1 MTFKNNSHEKEKT
14 IDELISEGEILVK
27 RVGNNQKSE
36 DNRKDQLNGNIAFV
50 PQDIVSE
57 DGNIEDIVSKLK
69 NKYKD
74 LQAIFIT
81 KPRSEKVE
89 EIKLSNLPID
99 VKQISK
105 DKIKN
110 DNILEI
116 LSITDE
122 ANKTLNNT
130 KEGIGR
136 LKIEDNKGSQTIAS
150 VVMTFKGETKDI
162 SNEKTMFGRNT
173 LTYNVKENKDLHVLV
188 VPGDFKVN
196 KDKNNDVKYEI
207 SGIVDKFSD
216 TNIVVIPGD
225 EDESSYKK
233 LLEKGWEKV
242 NDERFL
248 QMFRGNKLKKSIVL
262 VKKESAADKLSKD
275 TVADLTLL
283 DFEGN
288 EISPNEVEKNL
299 KDEAIIKQS

>member
-1 MTFKNNSHEKEKT
+1 M
-14 IDELISEGEILVK
+14 
-27 RVGNNQKSE
+27 
-36 DNRKDQLNGNIAFV
+36 
-50 PQDIVSE
+50 
-57 DGNIEDIVSKLK
+57 
-69 NKYKD
+69 
-74 LQAIFIT
+74 QAIFIT
-81 KPRSEKVE
+81 KPKSEKVE
-89 EIKLSNLPID
+89 EIKLSNLPKD

-122 ANKTLNNT
+122 ANKTLNDA
-130 KEGIGR
+130 KDGIGR
-136 LKIEDNKGSQTIAS
+136 LEIKDGEKSETIALA
-150 VVMTFKGETKDI
+150 VMTFKGKAKDTT
-162 SNEKTMFGRNT
+162 NGKVMFGRNI

-196 KDKNNDVKYEI
+196 KDKNNYIKHEI
-207 SGIVDKFSD
+207 SGIIDKLSD
-216 TNIVVIPGD
+216 ANIVVIPGD

-262 VKKESAADKLSKD
+262 VKKDSAKKILIMRLKASK
-275 TVADLTLL
+275 V
-283 DFEGN
+283 
-288 EISPNEVEKNL
+288 SSK
-299 KDEAIIKQS
+299 